1 MMKSMNNR
9 LPNEEEAASGVTSAD
24 VRELTRRPREAAADE
39 EHGQILAYRREH
51 DRQYGGVASE
61 LRTQQF
67 HYPFT
72 HESAAV
78 QALANE
84 LVAAKDP
91 FSDRAEEFRS
101 LRRLIL
107 STVYATA
114 DRPALAVVSA
124 EAGDGKTYM
133 AANLAIS
140 FSQLG
145 GRTLLIDANLRQP
158 RLHRLFGTRAE
169 VGLSNLL
176 AGEFS
181 GGEAVIAIDGLEGL
195 SFLGAG
201 VPAADPVRLLQQAR
215 FSMLLERLVD
225 TFDYVLIDTP
235 SHDDGPDARLIA
247 ARAGAALVVGRRGH
261 SRIAKVRGLL
271 SQLHLGPTSVAGVV
285 MNAH

>member
-1 MMKSMNNR
+1 MMNNVNDR
-9 LPNEEEAASGVTSAD
+9 QTDEEEAAPGATSTD
-24 VRELTRRPREAAADE
+24 VRQLTRPTREPATDDE
-39 EHGQILAYRREH
+39 PGKIRAYRRAHE
-51 DRQYGGVASE
+51 RQWSGVAAE

-67 HYPFT
+67 HYPFNSN
-72 HESAAV
+72 SAAIE
-78 QALANE
+78 ALANE

-101 LRRLIL
+101 LRRSIL
-107 STVYATA
+107 ATVYATT

-158 RLHRLFGTRAE
+158 ELHRLFGTTAE

-181 GGEAVIAIDGLEGL
+181 GEAIVAIGGPEGL
-195 SFLGAG
+195 HFLGAG
-201 VPAADPVRLLQQAR
+201 LAESDPVRLLQGAR
-215 FSMLLERLVD
+215 FSMLLERLVK
-225 TFDYVLIDTP
+225 TFDHVLIDTP
-235 SHDDGPDARLIA
+235 SHDNGPDARLIA

-261 SRIAKVRGLL
+261 SRIAKIRRLL
-271 SQLHLGPTSVAGVV
+271 SQLYMGPSRVAGVV